1 MMSETYD
8 PNLEWRRAKS
18 SLLLPIIYVRGYAMT
33 SGEIDDTSSDP
44 FNGFNVGSTL
54 LRTGWTGAST
64 RHIFES
70 PVLRLSQ
77 PPYDYRLAFSD
88 GLHGLDAE
96 AKDVLTRETA
106 ALKAQSAELGRSA
119 NAVLAIYRYYDA
131 TSSAFGE
138 GLEPGMETYGWGL
151 ARLILDILEATQAP
165 QVYLVAHSMGG
176 LVARTFLQNDLPLDE
191 DHFPERSGCKAVWA
205 LLRNKRTQPISKQ
218 DWARAREAVHRF
230 FTYGTPHKGIT
241 ARGGFGN
248 QLLSLGGNLG
258 MSVGNF
264 AQDHMREYLSLEK
277 GQEVN
282 SLGIYSVEN
291 TFCLVGTAASDYP
304 AAMGMSRRLIGELSD
319 GLVEIDNA
327 VAVGPDRTEGAKPD
341 ATVMAARAY
350 VRRAHSGPYGMVNSE
365 EGFGNLSRFLF
376 GDIRVEGDLLV
387 RRVDLPPALQSRID
401 AAGKGKDAGIRAS
414 YVFESSLRVR
424 GARWPLTERLAR
436 DGSAIF
442 RRFDEL
448 FPEKAPTPGITE
460 DKETARD
467 RERHRR
473 IDLFSA
479 FLDTRKRTL
488 GAEPDVVKERPWK
501 LPNSLGFALR
511 LRVLVPDY
519 EVDGLLWQT
528 NHYEGSSL
536 LDKDLVFLAF
546 QDPDVPGGWGLA
558 WGPNLADGTNDA
570 LQVVKKKITEE
581 PGEVPDNPEAAWRA
595 MDTSVEFWLP
605 LSEPGPPAFT
615 AWLRLTARAWN
626 QENKRVEG

>member
-1 MMSETYD
+1 MSDTFD

-88 GLHGLDAE
+88 GLRGLDAE
-96 AKDVLTRETA
+96 AKAVLTKGTA
-106 ALKAQSAELGRSA
+106 ALKAQAGELGRSA

-151 ARLILDILEATQAP
+151 ARLILDILDATGAP

-176 LVARTFLQNDLPLDE
+176 LVARTLLQNDLPLDKE
-191 DHFPERSGCKAVWA
+191 HFPDRPGCQAVTA
-205 LLRNKRTQPISKQ
+205 LLRNERTQPISEQ
-218 DWARAREAVHRF
+218 DWTRVREAVRRF

-264 AQDHMREYLSLEK
+264 AQDHMREYLNLGK
-277 GQEVN
+277 AQDVN
-282 SLGIYSVEN
+282 SLGIYPVEK

-304 AAMGMSRRLIGELSD
+304 AAMGMSRRLIGEMSD

-327 VAVGPDRTEGAKPD
+327 VALGPDQAAGARPD
-341 ATVMAARAY
+341 ATVLAARAY

-387 RRVDLPPALQSRID
+387 RRVDLPAILQSQVV
-401 AAGKGKDAGIRAS
+401 AATAKGQDAGIRAS

-424 GARWPLTERLAR
+424 GARWTLTERLAR

-442 RRFDEL
+442 RRFDDL
-448 FPEKAPTPGITE
+448 FPGRAPTPGITDDE
-460 DKETARD
+460 KAARD
-467 RERHRR
+467 RDRHRR

-479 FLDTRKRTL
+479 FLDTHKRTL
-488 GAEPDVVKERPWK
+488 GAKADVLKGRE

-536 LDKDLVFLAF
+536 LDTDLV
-546 QDPDVPGGWGLA
+546 
-558 WGPNLADGTNDA
+558 
-570 LQVVKKKITEE
+570 
-581 PGEVPDNPEAAWRA
+581 
-595 MDTSVEFWLP
+595 
-605 LSEPGPPAFT
+605 
-615 AWLRLTARAWN
+615 
-626 QENKRVEG
+626 

>member
-1 MMSETYD
+1 MAEKFD

-18 SLLLPIIYVRGYAMT
+18 PLLLPIVYVRGYAMT

-44 FNGFNVGSTL
+44 FNGFNIGSTL

-88 GLHGLDAE
+88 GLRGLDAE
-96 AKDVLTRETA
+96 AKAVLTEETA
-106 ALKAQSAELGRSA
+106 ALKAQTVELGRSA

-151 ARLILDILEATQAP
+151 ARLILDILDATGAP

-176 LVARTFLQNDLPLDE
+176 LVARTLLQNDVLLDE
-191 DHFPERSGCKAVWA
+191 EHFPKRPGCRAVSA
-205 LLRNKRTQPISKQ
+205 LLRNDRTKPISEP
-218 DWARAREAVHRF
+218 DWARARKAVRRF

-241 ARGGFGN
+241 AQGGFGN
-248 QLLSLGGNLG
+248 QVLSLGGSLG

-264 AQDHMREYLSLEK
+264 AQDHMREYLKLEDT
-277 GQEVN
+277 QDVN
-282 SLGIYSVEN
+282 SLSIYPVEN

-327 VAVGPDRTEGAKPD
+327 VALGPDPAPESKPG

-387 RRVDLPPALQSRID
+387 RRVDLPPALQELVT
-401 AAGKGKDAGIRAS
+401 AATAQGRDAGIRAS
-414 YVFESSLRVR
+414 YAFESSLRVR
-424 GARWPLTERLAR
+424 GARWTLTERLAR

-442 RRFDEL
+442 RRFDDL
-448 FPEKAPTPGITE
+448 FQDKPLSPGMT
-460 DKETARD
+460 DDAKTATD

-479 FLDTRKRTL
+479 FLDTHKRTL
-488 GAEPDVVKERPWK
+488 GKEAEAVKGRT
-501 LPNSLGFALR
+501 LPTSLGFALR

-519 EVDGLLWQT
+519 EVKGRLWQT

-546 QDPDVPGGWGLA
+546 EDPKMPGGWGLA
-558 WGPNLADGTNDA
+558 WGPNLADGTNAA
-570 LQVVKKKITEE
+570 LDIVDKQIEAE
-581 PGEVPDNPEAAWRA
+581 PGEVPDEPEAGWRA
-595 MDTSVEFWLP
+595 TGTSVEFWLP
-605 LSEPGPPAFT
+605 LRQPGPPAFA
-615 AWLRLTARAWN
+615 AWLRLTARDWN
-626 QENKRVEG
+626 K